1 MPNRHLCE
9 DVNRQVEMGFWS
21 SRKRRGYVSEIRACK
36 WCLKSWKY
44 MSLPREH
51 LDPENRTDNQYLGYT
66 DLGELVRERVT

>member
-1 MPNRHLCE
+1 MPIRHLCK
-9 DVNRQVEMGFWS
+9 DVSRQVEMGFWS
-21 SRKRRGYVSEIRACK
+21 SRKRRGCVSEIMAYR

-44 MSLPREH
+44 MSLPREP